1 MSHTKKC
8 QAGNLFEYLIFVQLC
23 SCRIFR
29 ILDIYNFHSTY
40 TNFPKVS
47 NVITE
52 GSTAWKVSK
61 YGGFFWSVFSSIFT
75 ENEKIHRTSLLLLSN
90 NQKMAKFSYTLQNTS
105 FTVRIFRDF
114 RKLFNY
120 WIILENLNRIKP
132 LKRHLKSKNKFH

>member
-23 SCRIFR
+23 SCRLFCILVIF
-29 ILDIYNFHSTY
+29 IVPYV
-40 TNFPKVS
+40 NFPKVS

-52 GSTAWKVSK
+52 GNTAWKVSK

-75 ENEKIHRTSLLLLSN
+75 ENEKIPRSSLLLLSS
-90 NQKMAKFSYTLQNTS
+90 NQKMTKFSYTLQNTS

>member
-23 SCRIFR
+23 SCRIFC

-40 TNFPKVS
+40 ANFPKVS

-75 ENEKIHRTSLLLLSN
+75 ENEKIHRPSLLLLSN

>member
-75 ENEKIHRTSLLLLSN
+75 ENEKIHRPSLLLLSN

>member
-61 YGGFFWSVFSSIFT
+61 YGGFFWYVFSSIFT
-75 ENEKIHRTSLLLLSN
+75 ENEKIHRPSLLLLSN